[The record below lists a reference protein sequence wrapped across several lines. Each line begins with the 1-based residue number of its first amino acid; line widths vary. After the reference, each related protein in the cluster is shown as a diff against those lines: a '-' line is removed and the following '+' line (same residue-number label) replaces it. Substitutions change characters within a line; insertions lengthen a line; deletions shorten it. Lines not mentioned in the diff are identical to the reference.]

1 MGASTDQGGIGL
13 AVRRARRA
21 KGLKLAQA
29 AGLVGHSESW
39 LSKVENGRIALDK
52 RADIAALAQVLGVSA
67 DTLLGEPAP
76 EVQAGRQA
84 WDLMPLRQVLL
95 DASPDDP
102 PDIPA
107 RPVPVLRA
115 LNDQADSA
123 LRWSRYDELLPL
135 LPALIG
141 ELEVQAATADGSDRE
156 EALRLLV
163 PATATAVITLRYA
176 SQPDLAWVA
185 AERGRQAA
193 ALLGDPV
200 SEAAAAYSMAH
211 ARSSANKPRALMTM
225 PQTAS
230 GFEYLAGQ
238 SRMASEVYGML
249 HLSAALAR
257 AVDGD
262 HAGAEDHG
270 AEAARVA
277 MRLGDEADAW
287 ELFGVSNVGVWR
299 TSLAVEAGNAER
311 ALEYASTVEPRTLA
325 SNNRRGA
332 LAMEAGRALAMQ
344 GKDARA
350 IAAFRRAEQLS
361 PAQVLNNPLLR
372 ELVRNMLDEARRK
385 SGGRE
390 LRGLA
395 WRMGLV

>member
-1 MGASTDQGGIGL
+1 MNDTADSIGL

-52 RADIAALAQVLGVSA
+52 RADIAALAEVLGVSA

-76 EVQAGRQA
+76 EIHAGRHA
-84 WDLMPLRQVLL
+84 WDLTPLREVLL

-115 LNDQADSA
+115 LNDQADQA
-123 LRWSRYDELLPL
+123 LRWSRYDELLPI

-141 ELEVQAATADGSDRE
+141 ELEVQAVTAGGADRE

-163 PATATAVITLRYA
+163 TATATAVITLRYA
-176 SQPDLAWVA
+176 AQPDLAWVA

-200 SEAAAAYSMAH
+200 WQAAAAYEMAH
-211 ARSSANKPRALMTM
+211 ARSSTNKPRALMTM
-225 PQTAS
+225 PRIADD
-230 GFEYLAGQ
+230 FEALAGQ
-238 SRMASEVYGML
+238 SRLASEVYGML
-249 HLSAALAR
+249 RLSSALAC
-257 AVDGD
+257 AVNGD

-270 AEAARVA
+270 AEAAAVA
-277 MRLGDEADAW
+277 ARLGDEPDAW
-287 ELFGVSNVGVWR
+287 ELFGASNVGVWR
-299 TSLAVEAGNAER
+299 ASLAVEAGNAEK
-311 ALEYASTVEPRTLA
+311 ALEYASAVNPRALA

-332 LAMEAGRALAMQ
+332 LAMEVGRALAMQ
-344 GKDARA
+344 GSDARA
-350 IAAFRRAEQLS
+350 VQAFRRAEQLS

-372 ELVRNMLDEARRK
+372 ELVRTMLDEARRK
-385 SGGRE
+385 AGGRE

-395 WRMGLV
+395 WRMGLI

>member
-1 MGASTDQGGIGL
+1 MDAGTGCESIGL

-84 WDLMPLRQVLL
+84 WDLMPLRRVLL

-115 LNDQADSA
+115 VNDQADAA

-141 ELEVQAATADGSDRE
+141 ELEVQAATAGGAGRE
-156 EALRLLV
+156 EALRLLI

-176 SQPDLAWVA
+176 AQPDLAWVA

-200 SEAAAAYSMAH
+200 QEAAAAYGMAH
-211 ARSSANKPRALMTM
+211 ARSSANRPRALMVM
-225 PQTAS
+225 PQRV
-230 GFEYLAGQ
+230 GKFETLAGQ
-238 SRMASEVYGML
+238 SRTASEVYGML
-249 HLSAALAR
+249 CLSAALAC
-257 AVDGD
+257 AVNGD
-262 HAGAEDHG
+262 HAGADEHG

-277 MRLGDEADAW
+277 KRLGDKPDAF

-311 ALEYASTVEPRTLA
+311 ALEHASVVEPRALA

-332 LAMEAGRALAMQ
+332 LAMEIGRALAMQ
-344 GKDARA
+344 GKDALA
-350 IAAFRRAEQLS
+350 VSAFRRAESLS
-361 PAQVLNNPLLR
+361 PAQVLSNPLLR

-385 SGGRE
+385 AGGRE

>member
-1 MGASTDQGGIGL
+1 MNDTADSIGL

-52 RADIAALAQVLGVSA
+52 RADIAALAEVLGVSA

-76 EVQAGRQA
+76 EIHAGRHA
-84 WDLMPLRQVLL
+84 WDLTPLREVLL

-115 LNDQADSA
+115 LNDQADQA
-123 LRWSRYDELLPL
+123 LRWSRYDELLPI

-141 ELEVQAATADGSDRE
+141 ELEVQAVTAGGTDRK

-163 PATATAVITLRYA
+163 TATATAVITLRYA
-176 SQPDLAWVA
+176 AQPDLAWVA

-200 SEAAAAYSMAH
+200 WQAAAAYEMAH
-211 ARSSANKPRALMTM
+211 ARSSTNKPRALMTM
-225 PQTAS
+225 PRIADD
-230 GFEYLAGQ
+230 FEALAGQ
-238 SRMASEVYGML
+238 SRLASEVYGML
-249 HLSAALAR
+249 RLSSALAC
-257 AVDGD
+257 AVNGD

-270 AEAARVA
+270 AEAAAVA
-277 MRLGDEADAW
+277 ARLGDEPDAW
-287 ELFGVSNVGVWR
+287 ELFGASNVGVWR
-299 TSLAVEAGNAER
+299 ASLAVEAGNAEK
-311 ALEYASTVEPRTLA
+311 ALEYASAVEPRALA

-332 LAMEAGRALAMQ
+332 LAMEVGRALAMQ
-344 GKDARA
+344 GSDARA
-350 IAAFRRAEQLS
+350 VQAFRRAEQLS

-372 ELVRNMLDEARRK
+372 ELVRTMLDEARRK
-385 SGGRE
+385 AGGRE

-395 WRMGLV
+395 WRMGLI

>member
-1 MGASTDQGGIGL
+1 MDASTEHEGIGL

-84 WDLMPLRQVLL
+84 WDLVPLRAVLL

-107 RPVPVLRA
+107 RPVPMLRA

-141 ELEVQAATADGSDRE
+141 ELEVQAATADGSDRQ
-156 EALRLLV
+156 EALRLLI

-193 ALLGDPV
+193 ALLGDPLW
-200 SEAAAAYSMAH
+200 EAAAAYSMAH

-230 GFEYLAGQ
+230 KFEHLAGQ

-257 AVDGD
+257 AVEGD

-277 MRLGDEADAW
+277 QLLGDEPDAF

-311 ALEYASTVEPRTLA
+311 ALEYASTVEPRALA

-350 IAAFRRAEQLS
+350 VAAFRRAEALS